1 MERKTLEIKSLPED
15 YSRANEHFIKAQ
27 EFWNEIFGQAIKSK
41 RNWRSL
47 AFILAL
53 VLLAAIAGLTW
64 QGSQSKVVPYVVVLD
79 KAGQEVHTGI
89 AEKSSTLDAKIA
101 KQEIGSFIKKKRL
114 ASMDRQLM
122 LQNIDWVYAHMLPST
137 PALKKLNAYFKENNP
152 FELIEKETRIV
163 DQISS
168 VLPVTKNTWAIEW
181 QETTR
186 NATSAEILEV
196 SGYKAIITVSK
207 KDPETARQ
215 WKYNPFG
222 IWIVDIE
229 WEKKL

>member
-1 MERKTLEIKSLPED
+1 MEKKVLEIKSLPQD
-15 YSRANEHFIKAQ
+15 FSQTNEHFIKAQ
-27 EFWNEIFGQAIKSK
+27 EFWNEIFGRAIKSK
-41 RNWRSL
+41 RNWRSM

-64 QGSQSKVVPYVVVLD
+64 QGSQSKVIPYVVVLD
-79 KAGQEVHTGI
+79 KSGQELHTGI
-89 AEKSSTLDAKIA
+89 VEKSSTLDIKIT
-101 KQEIGSFIKKKRL
+101 KKEIGSFIRNNRL
-114 ASMDRQLM
+114 ASVDRQLM
-122 LQNIDWVYAHMLPST
+122 LQNIDWVYAHMLPNT
-137 PALKKLNAYFKENNP
+137 PAFKKVNAYFKENNP

-163 DQISS
+163 DQITS

-196 SGYKAIITVSK
+196 GKYKAIITVSK

-215 WKYNPFG
+215 WKFNPFG
-222 IWIVDIE
+222 VWIVDIE